1 MRATPP
7 PQPIRSI
14 PPAHPQRPGIPL
26 SHFRSRRCTHAENNK
41 CHSIH
46 QAAARRSPARPG
58 LWPVLTPLLGQRS
71 RASLVSCRSPP
82 AIPLATQPPASGPL
96 HSVPS
101 AWHTLA
107 AHHPLAQALR
117 GHCRGPCS
125 SGDVSGKSEE
135 ASASLTRTRS
145 NGHLYWKTCANAT
158 RSATCRTAQVDRCVC
173 ACETGGQRG
182 GRACRAC
189 ILRTPRPP
197 DVGLGAFVSQLQAH
211 PSPRGSSWG
220 L

>member
-1 MRATPP
+1 M
-7 PQPIRSI
+7 SFNSLGSG
-14 PPAHPQRPGIPL
+14 PA
-26 SHFRSRRCTHAENNK
+26 
-41 CHSIH
+41 
-46 QAAARRSPARPG
+46 
-58 LWPVLTPLLGQRS
+58 LTCETR
-71 RASLVSCRSPP
+71 
-82 AIPLATQPPASGPL
+82 PLACPNAPPWPTKPSLPRLLPFSPSHPAGHATSCLGSGPL

-182 GRACRAC
+182 GRAC